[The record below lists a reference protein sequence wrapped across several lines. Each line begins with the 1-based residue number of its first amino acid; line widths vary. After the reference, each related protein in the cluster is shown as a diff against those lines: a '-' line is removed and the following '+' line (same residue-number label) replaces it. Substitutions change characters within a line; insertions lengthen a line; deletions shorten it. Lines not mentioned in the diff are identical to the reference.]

1 MRRRDFMILLGSAAG
16 AAVPLSVCAQGAAAP
31 TIGFVSSSNVSADS
45 AANLLTAFR
54 QGLYEGGYVEG
65 RNLSI
70 EYRWAGGQR
79 QRLPELLADL
89 VRRQVD
95 LIVASGGLAS
105 AVAAKAATESIPIL
119 FVAGFDP
126 VKLGFVKSLSRP
138 GGNATGVSIYTIE
151 LAEKRLEL
159 LHNLVPKA
167 KTIGLLLNP
176 TAPEGP
182 RIEIERT
189 AEAAHARGLTLQVL
203 EAATDSDFEP
213 AFASAVQHGVDAL
226 LVNANPFFTPR
237 RAQIVALAARHRLP
251 TVYPWREYVEAGGLM
266 SYGPTLSWAY
276 IELGRYAYRI
286 LKGAKPDDLPV
297 QLPTKFVQLIN
308 ITTARALG
316 LNVPRIMLVG
326 SDEII
331 E

>member
-1 MRRRDFMILLGSAAG
+1 MRRRDFVTLLGSAAG
-16 AAVPLSVCAQGAAAP
+16 ALIPRSVCARGSVP
-31 TIGFVSSSNVSADS
+31 TVGFVSSSNVSASS

-54 QGLYEGGYVEG
+54 QGLSEGGYVEG

-70 EYRWAGGQR
+70 EYRWAGGQH
-79 QRLPELLADL
+79 QHLPELLADL
-89 VRRQVD
+89 VSRQVD

-119 FVAGFDP
+119 FVAAFDP
-126 VKLGFVKSLSRP
+126 VKLGFVKSLNRP

-159 LHNLVPKA
+159 LHSLVPKA

-182 RIEIERT
+182 KIEIERT
-189 AEAAHARGLTLQVL
+189 TEAARARGLTLQVL
-203 EAATDSDFEP
+203 EAAADRDFEP

-237 RAQIVALAARHRLP
+237 RVQIVALAARHRLP
-251 TVYPWREYVEAGGLM
+251 TVYPWREYVDAGGLM

-286 LKGAKPDDLPV
+286 LNGAKPDDLPV
-297 QLPTKFVQLIN
+297 QLPTHFIQLIN

-316 LNVPRIMLVG
+316 LSVPRIVLVG